1 MNGSTIHRVLRQI
14 HNKSGFF
21 IIIIIIICNIDKSLT
36 YKLKNLNNQIKKK
49 RLSNDKE
56 IIILKKVL

>member
-21 IIIIIIICNIDKSLT
+21 IIIIIIIIICNIDKNT
-36 YKLKNLNNQIKKK
+36 YL
-49 RLSNDKE
+49 
-56 IIILKKVL
+56 

>member
-21 IIIIIIICNIDKSLT
+21 IIIIIIIIIIICNIDKNT
-36 YKLKNLNNQIKKK
+36 YL
-49 RLSNDKE
+49 
-56 IIILKKVL
+56 